1 MARIS
6 NINNIKGDLNKGFN
20 SDEPSRLIS
29 PTSKKHF
36 KKNDGDS
43 DIEIQHEDFEI
54 TDRHL
59 HMASNMKF
67 LWSINEIKTRCDIEK
82 KAYPKDKYAVISN
95 LEDFRLIRSKED

>member
-1 MARIS
+1 
-6 NINNIKGDLNKGFN
+6 LNKGFS

-29 PTSKKHF
+29 PISKKHF
-36 KKNDGDS
+36 KKNDDDT
-43 DIEIQHEDFEI
+43 DIEMQDDDFGI

-59 HMASNMKF
+59 KMASNMKF

-82 KAYPKDKYAVISN
+82 KAYPKDKDAVISN